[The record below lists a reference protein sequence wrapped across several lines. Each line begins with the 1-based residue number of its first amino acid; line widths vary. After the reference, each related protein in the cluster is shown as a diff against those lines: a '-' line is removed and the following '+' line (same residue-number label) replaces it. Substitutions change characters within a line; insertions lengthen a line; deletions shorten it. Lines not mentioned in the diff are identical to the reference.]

1 MFEMNSEAPQ
11 LRFFRSLVKNNQAK
25 VTKPCLRRSQSMPT
39 PRKKQQRPLLRS
51 DRKRRLPRKLNT
63 SFVSSDQDKRWYPER
78 VRIMTTE
85 EARLEVF
92 NRYKIPREYESCK
105 TPTKRGESTVEET
118 DDEDLVGLAFLDE
131 R

>member
-1 MFEMNSEAPQ
+1 
-11 LRFFRSLVKNNQAK
+11 
-25 VTKPCLRRSQSMPT
+25 
-39 PRKKQQRPLLRS
+39 
-51 DRKRRLPRKLNT
+51 
-63 SFVSSDQDKRWYPER
+63 
-78 VRIMTTE
+78 MTTE